1 MEKLKN
7 IFEKLNIKRLN
18 HIIKTSDKILKILYV
33 LLIVVAIYV
42 VSLIFK
48 ELEILQIVGTVLKI
62 LSPFFIGFFI
72 AWLLNPLVTK
82 LTERKVSRALA
93 ITIVFT
99 SVIAIIVLFIV
110 TILPLLGEQIKD
122 IVAAIPSM
130 LTDMKSWASNIFDT
144 TSELTL
150 QNLDF
155 AKERFFAYIETIG
168 NNLQQDLPTITVN
181 FVSKFVSGI
190 GVFLL
195 SFVVGFYLLFNFN
208 NVSEHFTNILPR
220 KWRKDTDYILV
231 RISDTLHKFVR
242 GTLLITF
249 FLFIITFVGFSII
262 GLNAPLLIAIFCAI
276 TNLIPYIGPYMG
288 AAVAGLIGFTQGP
301 VVGVLTLAFILV
313 TQTLEGNFLHPLVM
327 SKKMNLHPVTILLAL
342 LIFGYFFGILGM
354 IFATPIVALLKIVY
368 VFFDEKFRF
377 FEYEEK
383 DDKKKLV
390 K

>member
-1 MEKLKN
+1 MEKFKGVL
-7 IFEKLNIKRLN
+7 EKLNIKRLN
-18 HIIKTSDKILKILYV
+18 HIIKTSDKILKILYI
-33 LLIVVAIYV
+33 LFIIVAIYV
-42 VSLIFK
+42 ISLLFK
-48 ELEILQIVGTVLKI
+48 EWEILKIIGTILKI

-72 AWLLNPLVTK
+72 AWLLNPLVTR
-82 LTERKVSRALA
+82 LTEKKISRALA

-99 SVIAIIVLFIV
+99 IVVAVIVLFIV

-122 IVAAIPSM
+122 IVSAIPSM
-130 LTDMKSWASNIFDT
+130 LNDMKSWASNIFDT

-181 FVSKFVSGI
+181 FVSRFVSGI

-208 NVSEHFTNILPR
+208 NVSEHLTSILPK
-220 KWRKDTDYILV
+220 KWKRDTEYILN

-242 GTLLITF
+242 GTLLITV
-249 FLFIITFVGFSII
+249 FLFIITFIGFSII
-262 GLNAPLLIAIFCAI
+262 GLNAPLLIAMFCAI

-288 AAVAGLIGFTQGP
+288 AAVAALVGFTQGP
-301 VVGVLTLAFILV
+301 VIGILILAFILV
-313 TQTLEGNFLHPLVM
+313 TQTLEGNFLHPMVM

-354 IFATPIVALLKIVY
+354 IFATPIVALLKVIY
-368 VFFDEKFRF
+368 VFFDEKFKF
-377 FEYEEK
+377 FEYEE
-383 DDKKKLV
+383 DKKKLI